1 MSSDFNAHA
10 EVELSDYLAQ
20 NNVNALFVQIVQ
32 AMLIDRPKDPILF
45 TFQYLIKKYPDI
57 CLPAAREAAGAAP
70 AEASTAPAAG
80 AGGAAAEAA
89 AAPPAE
95 TPRDADYTDTEEED
109 EMGEMAEF
117 VPVVKKKD
125 RKCSVMSS
133 SVSVADDWTPPVFDK
148 TPEQEIMLTA
158 RVKGIA
164 FMAHLGEK
172 DVNTLVRAFSLME
185 FTPGAVL
192 MEQGAAGDNFFVL
205 EDGVCDVNIEGV
217 GKVAEKNGQG
227 EANFVGE
234 LALLYDA
241 PRSATI
247 VAQTP
252 VKSWALD
259 RTTFKTIMQSS
270 AIKQNSASVGF
281 IESVKLFESLSPM
294 EKMQMADA
302 LKPVSFA
309 EGELIIKEG
318 DVGNA
323 FYIVEDGEV
332 ICTKNKAGVEVEV
345 SDRLGRGAF
354 FGELAL
360 LSHDTRQ
367 ASVKAVSAVSALM
380 VDRATFKRVLGPLED
395 ILKAHQSSYTKS

>member
-10 EVELSDYLAQ
+10 EGELSDYLAQ

-32 AMLIDRPKDPILF
+32 AMLIDRPSDPILF

-57 CLPAAREAAGAAP
+57 CIPAAREAA
-70 AEASTAPAAG
+70 AEA
-80 AGGAAAEAA
+80 
-89 AAPPAE
+89 PAE
-95 TPRDADYTDTEEED
+95 TPRDADYTDTEEEED

-117 VPVVKKKD
+117 VPVVKKKG
-125 RKCSVMSS
+125 RKSSVMST
-133 SVSVADDWTPPVFDK
+133 SVQVADDWTPPVFDK
-148 TPEQEIMLTA
+148 TPEQEAMLTA

-164 FMAHLGEK
+164 FMAHLGDK
-172 DVNTLVRAFSLME
+172 DVLTLVRAFSLQE
-185 FTPGAVL
+185 FAPGAVL

-205 EDGVCDVNIEGV
+205 EEGVCDVNIEGV
-217 GKVAEKNGQG
+217 GKVAEKNGEG

-270 AIKQNSASVGF
+270 AIQQNTASVGF
-281 IESVKLFESLSPM
+281 LAHVKLFESLSDM

-302 LKPVSFA
+302 LKPVTFA
-309 EGELIIKEG
+309 ADELIIKEG

-367 ASVKAVSAVSALM
+367 ASVKAVTPVSALM